1 MGEVGRNQL
10 NGTLDEDIEVNGDC
24 VFYHGLVV
32 KTGISIEQATDQRET
47 KPVLFFD

>member
-1 MGEVGRNQL
+1 MGEMSRNQL
-10 NGTLDEDIEVNGDC
+10 SGTLDEDIEVNGEC
-24 VFYHGLVV
+24 VVYHGFVV